1 MILIAGASG
10 RLGGLVARQLLADS
24 KPVRVMSRTPSSLAE
39 LQKLGAEIVVGDQR
53 NPQSLATA
61 CQGVDTVFTAT
72 HAFTGKGDNGPHAVD
87 DLGNRNL
94 IDAARAAGVGHYVFT
109 SVMGARS
116 DSPVDMFRYKY
127 TTEQYLRASGLSY
140 TILRPAAF
148 METWAHVLGDPIV
161 KNGRAMVFGRG
172 KNPINFVS
180 ADNVAKLAVLALG
193 DPRVRGKVI
202 EIGGPENVTEMRF
215 VQLIQQTTGR
225 TGKIQ
230 HIPLPMMRMIG
241 VVTRPINPAF
251 SRQNLAGIIMDTED
265 MTFDPTETLNLFPMR
280 LIHLEEVIRNQFAG
294 ASTQR

>member
-10 RLGGLVARQLLADS
+10 RLGGLVARQLLADN
-24 KPVRVMSRTPSSLAE
+24 KPVRAMSRTPSSLAE

-94 IDAARAAGVGHYVFT
+94 IDAARAAGVDHYMFT

-148 METWAHVLGDPIV
+148 METWVHVLGDPIV

-180 ADNVAKLAVLALG
+180 AKDVARLAVLALG
-193 DPRVRGKVI
+193 DPRARGQVI
-202 EIGGPENVTEMRF
+202 EIGGPENVTEIRF
-215 VQLIQQTTGR
+215 VQLIQQVTGH

-230 HIPLPMMRMIG
+230 HIPLPMIRLMGI
-241 VVTRPINPAF
+241 VTQPINPAF
-251 SRQNLAGIIMDTED
+251 SRQSLAGILMDTED
-265 MTFDPTETLNLFPMR
+265 MTFDPTETLKLFPMQ
-280 LIHLEEVIRNQFAG
+280 LTHLEEVLHKQFERVLA
-294 ASTQR
+294 RH

>member
-24 KPVRVMSRTPSSLAE
+24 KPVRAMSRTPSSLAE

-61 CQGVDTVFTAT
+61 CQGVDAVFTAT

-87 DLGNRNL
+87 DVGNRNL

-109 SVMGARS
+109 SVIGARP

-127 TTEQYLRASGLSY
+127 TTEQYLQASGLSY
-140 TILRPAAF
+140 TILRPTAF
-148 METWAHVLGDPIV
+148 METWVHVLGDPIV

-172 KNPINFVS
+172 TNPINFVS
-180 ADNVAKLAVLALG
+180 VDNVVKLAIQALS
-193 DPRVRGKVI
+193 DPHARGKVI

-215 VQLIQQTTGR
+215 VQLIQQTTRR

-230 HIPLPMMRMIG
+230 HIPLPMMRLMG
-241 VVTRPINPAF
+241 VVTQPINPAF
-251 SRQNLAGIIMDTED
+251 SRQNQAGILMDTED
-265 MTFDPTETLNLFPMR
+265 MTFDPTETLKLFPMQ
-280 LIHLEEVIRNQFAG
+280 LTHLEEVLHNQFERVLA
-294 ASTQR
+294 RR

>member
-24 KPVRVMSRTPSSLAE
+24 KPVRAMSRTPSSLAE

-61 CQGVDTVFTAT
+61 CQGADAVFTAT
-72 HAFTGKGDNGPHAVD
+72 HAFTGKGDNGSHAVD

-127 TTEQYLRASGLSY
+127 ATEQYLQATGLSY

-161 KNGRAMVFGRG
+161 KNGKAMVFGRG
-172 KNPINFVS
+172 TNPINFVS
-180 ADNVAKLAVLALG
+180 VDNVARLAVQALS
-193 DPRVRGKVI
+193 DPRARDQVI

-215 VQLIQQTTGR
+215 VQLIQQTTGH

-230 HIPLPMMRMIG
+230 HIPLPMMRLMGI
-241 VVTRPINPAF
+241 VTRPINPAF
-251 SRQNLAGIIMDTED
+251 SRQSLAGILMDTED
-265 MTFDPTETLNLFPMR
+265 MAFDPTETLNLFPMR

>member
-10 RLGGLVARQLLADS
+10 RLGGLVARQLLADN
-24 KPVRVMSRTPSSLAE
+24 KPVRAMSRTPSSLAE

-94 IDAARAAGVGHYVFT
+94 IDAARAAGVDHYMFT

-148 METWAHVLGDPIV
+148 METWVHVLGGPIV

-172 KNPINFVS
+172 ETRSTSSRPRMLPDWPYWRS
-180 ADNVAKLAVLALG
+180 AIRARAARSSRSAG
-193 DPRVRGKVI
+193 QRTSPRYD
-202 EIGGPENVTEMRF
+202 
-215 VQLIQQTTGR
+215 
-225 TGKIQ
+225 
-230 HIPLPMMRMIG
+230 
-241 VVTRPINPAF
+241 
-251 SRQNLAGIIMDTED
+251 SC
-265 MTFDPTETLNLFPMR
+265 
-280 LIHLEEVIRNQFAG
+280 
-294 ASTQR
+294 S